1 MKKRLSHRLHY
12 PPLYDKALDI
22 LTLSRHMSY
31 LYTEDLIG
39 TEHHGPEDKEIYF
52 TGDII
57 QQSYSLVPE
66 ILRAENQP
74 YAEDK
79 RRYAKRVKLLTKKLF
94 YTCDRLENSPVQS
107 KEFLP
112 LFRKELRQFRK
123 LQRTWALML

>member
-12 PPLYDKALDI
+12 PPLYYKALDI

-39 TEHHGPEDKEIYF
+39 PEHHGPEHKEIYF

-74 YAEDK
+74 FTEDK

>member
-1 MKKRLSHRLHY
+1 MKKKLSHRLHY
-12 PPLYDKALDI
+12 PPLYHKALDI

-31 LYTEDLIG
+31 LYTEDLVG
-39 TEHHGPEDKEIYF
+39 PEKHGPEHKEIYF
-52 TGDII
+52 TGDIV

-66 ILRAENQP
+66 ILRAENQSF
-74 YAEDK
+74 AEDK

-94 YTCDRLENSPVQS
+94 YTCDRLENSPVES